1 MHVQLLRF
9 NANFDKLEQND
20 EIYNSELTNNTALAS
35 LYNEFVN
42 LISSTKLFDI
52 NFIVLKKSIFLSK
65 YN

>member
-20 EIYNSELTNNTALAS
+20 EIYNSELTHNTALAS

-52 NFIVLKKSIFLSK
+52 YFR
-65 YN
+65 